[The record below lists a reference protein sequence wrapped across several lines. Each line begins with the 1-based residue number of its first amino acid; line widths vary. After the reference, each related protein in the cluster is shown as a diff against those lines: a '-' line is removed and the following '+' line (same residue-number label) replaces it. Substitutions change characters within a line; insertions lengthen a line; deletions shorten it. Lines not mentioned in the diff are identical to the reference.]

1 MKKFAMILVCMM
13 LAVVMLL
20 PAGAAAPDQ
29 TSGADAL
36 GAAWQWYE
44 QVPDYSSGYWL
55 GEDGVLTVGL
65 VDEAGKA
72 EVLSIVGDAP
82 VHFVMQRYSY
92 NELMAVQ
99 KELENCFQKDVG
111 LVTVGI
117 YVMENVVKVGIDTAN
132 PNAAAFMEKMTSI
145 YGDKVF
151 FEGEDGLRVV
161 VDVMDAPSAESPII
175 TGTIVP
181 TEGADEEMPEKTAP
195 TTVIGVA
202 LLAAAAVLLNRSRR
216 KQTEEKKEDE

>member
-1 MKKFAMILVCMM
+1 MKKFAMMLVCMM

-29 TSGADAL
+29 PSGADAL

-65 VDEAGKA
+65 VDEAGKD

-82 VHFVMQRYSY
+82 VHFVMQRYSH

-99 KELENCFQKDVG
+99 KELENYFQKDVG

-132 PNAAAFMEKMTSI
+132 PNAAAFMEKMTAI

-181 TEGADEEMPEKTAP
+181 TEGEGEEKPGKTAP

-202 LLAAAAVLLNRSRR
+202 LIAVAAVLLSRSRR

>member
-20 PAGAAAPDQ
+20 PAGAAAPDRP
-29 TSGADAL
+29 SGADAL
-36 GAAWQWYE
+36 GAAWEWYE

-65 VDEAGKA
+65 VDESGKD
-72 EVLSIVGDAP
+72 EVLAIVGDTP

-99 KELENCFQKDVG
+99 KELENYFQKDVG
-111 LVTVGI
+111 LVTVGVD
-117 YVMENVVKVGIDTAN
+117 VMENRVHANVDTAN
-132 PNAAAFMEKMTSI
+132 ANAASFMEKMSVI
-145 YGDKVF
+145 YGDKVY

-175 TGTIVP
+175 TGTIIP
-181 TEGADEEMPEKTAP
+181 TEGEGEEKPGKTVP
-195 TTVIGVA
+195 TTVIGVVV
-202 LLAAAAVLLNRSRR
+202 LAAAAVLLNRSRR